1 MLTSFI
7 ADESWINHATQM
19 IFGTDSVKHYQFVE
33 LFTHKK
39 LLVIDFVER
48 EHDQDSGEEFEHH
61 RKFLTSDTN
70 TALKLIHDNQS
81 KNLMLSSLGVLSFAG
96 EGYFFSTI
104 EKIVLASKPKNGAFY
119 KYHLSNGQTIQE
131 SLPMQHEYIDQK
143 HSVLFENNRCA

>member
-7 ADESWINHATQM
+7 ADESWVNHTTQM

-39 LLVIDFVER
+39 LLVIDFVECER
-48 EHDQDSGEEFEHH
+48 DQESGEEFEHH

-81 KNLMLSSLGVLSFAG
+81 KNLKLSSLGVLSFAG
-96 EGYFFSTI
+96 ESYFFSTI
-104 EKIVLASKPKNGAFY
+104 EKIVLANTPKKGQLY
-119 KYHLSNGQTIQE
+119 RYHLSNGQTIQE
-131 SLPMQHEYIDQK
+131 SLPVTQELRDK
-143 HSVLFENNRCA
+143 KDSTLFENNRCA